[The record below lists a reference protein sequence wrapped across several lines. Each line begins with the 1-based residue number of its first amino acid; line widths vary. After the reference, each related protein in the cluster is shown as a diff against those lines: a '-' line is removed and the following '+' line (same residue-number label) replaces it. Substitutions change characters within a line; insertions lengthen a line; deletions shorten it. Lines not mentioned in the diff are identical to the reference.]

1 MFAPLADS
9 RALVEPQTPAST
21 APASPARDT
30 ILVVEDEDFV
40 AGLIVR
46 CLERGNFRVIRA
58 ADGAEAQRVFALRE
72 PSIALAMV
80 DATLPDMHGG
90 ALARAL
96 RDRAGDLPILFVS
109 GRDSTALR
117 DAFASEAPTG
127 FVPKPFFPAD
137 VVRQVRALIG
147 ASV

>member
-9 RALVEPQTPAST
+9 PALLGPKTSAPT

-40 AGLIVR
+40 AGLITR
-46 CLERGNFRVIRA
+46 FLERGSFRVIRA
-58 ADGAEAQRVFALRE
+58 ADGAEAQRLFAQE
-72 PSIALAMV
+72 APTIALAMV

-90 ALARAL
+90 ELARSL
-96 RDRAGDLPILFVS
+96 RDQSSRLPILFVS

-117 DAFASEAPTG
+117 DAFAGEAPTG
-127 FVPKPFFPAD
+127 FVAKPFFPAEI
-137 VVRQVRALIG
+137 VRQVQVLIG
-147 ASV
+147 ATG

>member
-9 RALVEPQTPAST
+9 PEFVEPKTPAST

-40 AGLIVR
+40 AGLITR
-46 CLERGNFRVIRA
+46 FLERGNFRDVRA
-58 ADGAEAQRVFALRE
+58 ADGAEAQRVFAERKAA
-72 PSIALAMV
+72 IALVMV

-96 RDRAGDLPILFVS
+96 RDQVSRLPILFVS

-117 DAFASEAPTG
+117 DVFASEGPTG
-127 FVPKPFFPAD
+127 FVPKPFFPAE

-147 ASV
+147 ATV